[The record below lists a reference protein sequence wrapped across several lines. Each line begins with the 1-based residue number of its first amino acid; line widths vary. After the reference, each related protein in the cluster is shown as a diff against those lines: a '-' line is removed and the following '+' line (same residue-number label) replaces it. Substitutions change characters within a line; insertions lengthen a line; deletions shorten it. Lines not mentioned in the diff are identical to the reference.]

1 MDISYIINHLG
12 EERKNYEGSV
22 NPPIFQTS
30 NFAVSTVEE
39 LRYKVSHEFESPFY
53 TRGNNPTT
61 TILRKKIAALEG
73 TEDALIF
80 SSGSAAIAA
89 AVMNVVKNGDHVVC
103 VQKPYGWTN
112 YLLNHLLVQY
122 GVTTTMIDGRD
133 PENFRNA
140 IQPNTK
146 LFFLETPNTMT
157 FELQD
162 IQKVCE
168 MASEHKILTILDNS
182 YSSPLFQQPAALGVD
197 IVCHSATKYFSGH
210 SDIVGGIV
218 CSTTERIKSIFKSE
232 FMCLGANISPH
243 DAAAILKGLRT
254 LPIRLEQSARTAS
267 KVAFFLEYHNKV
279 KKIHWPYAN
288 SFPQKE
294 LAKTQMKNCGGLM
307 SIELDVEDFSGV
319 EKFCNSLKHF
329 LIATSWGGF
338 ESLVFPICAFS
349 ADKKS
354 HAHHLPWNLVR
365 IYIGLEDAEL
375 LISDLDQAL
384 EKI

>member
-12 EERKNYEGSV
+12 EERDNYLGSV
-22 NPPIFQTS
+22 NPPIHQTS
-30 NFAVSTVEE
+30 NFAVDTVEQ
-39 LRYKVSHEFESPFY
+39 LRFKLQHEFESPFY
-53 TRGNNPTT
+53 TRGHNPTVAV
-61 TILRKKIAALEG
+61 LRKKIAALEG

-89 AVMNVVKNGDHVVC
+89 SVMNVVKSGDHVVC

-112 YLLNHLLVQY
+112 YLLNQLLIQY
-122 GVTTTMIDGRD
+122 NVTTTMVDGRD
-133 PENFRNA
+133 PENFRSA

-162 IQKVCE
+162 IEAV
-168 MASEHKILTILDNS
+168 SKIAKENNIVTILDNS
-182 YSSPLFQQPAALGVD
+182 FSTPLFQQPSAYGID
-197 IVCHSATKYFSGH
+197 IICHSGTKYFSGH
-210 SDIVGGIV
+210 SDIVAGVACG
-218 CSTTERIKSIFKSE
+218 TTERMKSIFKSE

-243 DAAAILKGLRT
+243 DAAAMIKGLRT
-254 LPIRLEQSARTAS
+254 LPIRVEQSARTAA

-279 KKIHWPYAN
+279 KKIHWPFSN
-288 SFPQKE
+288 SFPQKA
-294 LAKTQMKNCGGLM
+294 LAKKQMKNCGGLM
-307 SIELDVEDFSGV
+307 SIELDVKDFSQV
-319 EKFCNSLKHF
+319 ETFCNNLKYF

-349 ADKKS
+349 KDKVS
-354 HAHHLPWNLVR
+354 HNHHLPWNLVR

-375 LISDLDQAL
+375 LMNDLGQAL
-384 EKI
+384 DKI